1 MASQNEIEINE
12 NTLLVDPN
20 TLQDAINEVFGEAN
34 TLTQIYDADITHLF
48 SPIPSP
54 ILRRW
59 KEEDIARH
67 ALIESTTNYFNL
79 NPPAASITARQPI
92 TLGTSYTEIF
102 PSAPPAPKRRF
113 VEMNSDDEGWLY
125 DAAAEVETLNDVNWE
140 DDGNWIQH
148 AVVPRNPPVLD
159 DVWLATALAES
170 LPAVERNEPC
180 IVRVGRSVRGKT
192 LPRQTD
198 HISSG

>member
-1 MASQNEIEINE
+1 MASQNENEMEINE

-92 TLGTSYTEIF
+92 TLGTSYTNIF
-102 PSAPPAPKRRF
+102 PSAPPAKKRYI
-113 VEMNSDDEGWLY
+113 EMNS
-125 DAAAEVETLNDVNWE
+125 E
-140 DDGNWIQH
+140 DD
-148 AVVPRNPPVLD
+148 
-159 DVWLATALAES
+159 
-170 LPAVERNEPC
+170 
-180 IVRVGRSVRGKT
+180 
-192 LPRQTD
+192 
-198 HISSG
+198 